1 MSKDQI
7 TMYGADWC
15 GDCRRSKRLL
25 AELGVEY
32 TNIDVEADLSAAD
45 KVREINGG
53 AQSIPVIVF
62 SDGTHL
68 TEPSDMDLTAKLKSL
83 SIIQKKLYTQADVIA
98 ALKTTIGKDPF
109 NTRARMAAAKPANLW
124 SITMALFVVTL

>member
-7 TMYGADWC
+7 TFYGADWC

-25 AELGVEY
+25 EELNVEY
-32 TNIDVEADLSAAD
+32 TLIDTDSDLTAAD
-45 KVREINGG
+45 KVVEINGG

-68 TEPSDMDLTAKLKSL
+68 TEPSDIDLKAKLTAL
-83 SIIQKKLYTQADVIA
+83 
-98 ALKTTIGKDPF
+98 
-109 NTRARMAAAKPANLW
+109 NL
-124 SITMALFVVTL
+124 I

>member
-1 MSKDQI
+1 MSSHPEI

-25 AELGVEY
+25 EELDVQV
-32 TNIDVEADLSAAD
+32 NHIDVEVDKSAAA
-45 KVREINGG
+45 KVIEINGG

-68 TEPSDMDLTAKLKSL
+68 TEPSDNDLKAKLQAL
-83 SIIQKKLYTQADVIA
+83 NII
-98 ALKTTIGKDPF
+98 
-109 NTRARMAAAKPANLW
+109 
-124 SITMALFVVTL
+124 